1 MSQDSRKPPQ
11 SSQVLSSSPNPLYP
25 NLQYRRDYPIT
36 VIRAI
41 ELYNASGLTRPV
53 EDVARIQAMYDNSNL
68 VVSVWDEDR
77 LVGVA
82 RSVTDFVYCC
92 YLSDL
97 AVRKDY
103 QKGGIGKELIRLT
116 KEIVGEQSNL
126 MLLAVDTAMEYYPKI
141 GMSPIKN
148 GFILFRDKN

>member
-1 MSQDSRKPPQ
+1 MSSNSSNSKPSIQVPPSR
-11 SSQVLSSSPNPLYP
+11 SNPLHP

-36 VIRAI
+36 AI
-41 ELYNASGLTRPV
+41 EAIEVYNSAGLSRPV
-53 EDVARIQAMYDNSNL
+53 QDIPRIQAMYDNSNL
-68 VVSVWDEDR
+68 VVSAWDGDR

-103 QKGGIGKELIRLT
+103 ENGGIGKELIGLT

-126 MLLAVDTAMEYYPKI
+126 LL
-141 GMSPIKN
+141 
-148 GFILFRDKN
+148 